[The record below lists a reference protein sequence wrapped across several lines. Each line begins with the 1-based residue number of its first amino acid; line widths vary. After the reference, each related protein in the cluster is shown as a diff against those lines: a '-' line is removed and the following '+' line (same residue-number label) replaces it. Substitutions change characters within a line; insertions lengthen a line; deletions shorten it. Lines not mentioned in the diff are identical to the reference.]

1 MRFEFATANRILFG
15 PGILGEVSSI
25 AVQFGN
31 RALLVT
37 GRQSDRAS
45 SFIRQLESVKISVF
59 TFNVNGEPTI
69 EIVQAAVALA
79 KENGC
84 EVIIGLGGGSV
95 IDTGKAVAAI
105 LANKGGLLDFLEVV
119 GKGRQLT
126 EPSLPYI
133 AIPTTAGTGSEATR
147 NAVLKSVEHQV
158 KVSLRSPYMLPKLAV
173 IDPELTRSLP
183 PPVTAY
189 TGIDALTQLI
199 EPYVCNNPNPL
210 TDAICREGIR
220 RVSRS
225 IRRAYYNGNDLDART
240 DMSLAGLFSG
250 LALANARLGA
260 VHGLAAPLGG
270 VITAPHGAICARLL
284 PIVMKANLSSLEKK
298 DPDSPMLGRFYDAAH
313 LLTGKGTSVPSDGV
327 AWVQSLCEELDIP
340 SLSQIGLDKTM
351 IPAVAAQARNA
362 SSMKGNPVELSEREL
377 SDILERAL

>member
-45 SFIRQLESVKISVF
+45 SFIRQLQSVKISVF

-240 DMSLAGLFSG
+240 DCPWPDFSRSG
-250 LALANARLGA
+250 PG
-260 VHGLAAPLGG
+260 
-270 VITAPHGAICARLL
+270 
-284 PIVMKANLSSLEKK
+284 
-298 DPDSPMLGRFYDAAH
+298 
-313 LLTGKGTSVPSDGV
+313 
-327 AWVQSLCEELDIP
+327 
-340 SLSQIGLDKTM
+340 
-351 IPAVAAQARNA
+351 
-362 SSMKGNPVELSEREL
+362 
-377 SDILERAL
+377 